1 LRLEPLIGL
10 PLRYF
15 LGNPVAFLQA
25 ADKLISAT
33 GHEFQVVV
41 REFAPLFLGG
51 ALQLFHFALHLV
63 PIHMKTPLEG
73 ERGTNLSTVALGTNA
88 GPSVDFSKAAVSVRQ
103 SAAMHFFPGAR

>member
-1 LRLEPLIGL
+1 
-10 PLRYF
+10 
-15 LGNPVAFLQA
+15 
-25 ADKLISAT
+25 
-33 GHEFQVVV
+33 
-41 REFAPLFLGG
+41 
-51 ALQLFHFALHLV
+51 LV